1 MEWFCDRIWMIS
13 WASII
18 LLVGAALG
26 DVGGSVLGKSD
37 TEVGQVLLAVDGS
50 VLDEAFGKVEGAL
63 ELAVV
68 GVVVLVADGHEVEIA
83 TTLVYMEGG
92 VLSHPKSSERAL
104 RSAHQAPARQ
114 SPITPPM

>member
-1 MEWFCDRIWMIS
+1 MIS

-26 DVGGSVLGKSD
+26 DVCGAVLRKGD
-37 TEVGQVLLAVDGS
+37 AEVAEVLLAVDGG
-50 VLDEAFGKVEGAL
+50 VLDEGFSKVEGAL
-63 ELAVV
+63 ELTVV
-68 GVVVLVADGHEVEIA
+68 GVVIFVADGHEVEVA
-83 TTLVYMEGG
+83 ATLVCVGEG
-92 VLSHPKSSERAL
+92 VLSHPNSSERAL